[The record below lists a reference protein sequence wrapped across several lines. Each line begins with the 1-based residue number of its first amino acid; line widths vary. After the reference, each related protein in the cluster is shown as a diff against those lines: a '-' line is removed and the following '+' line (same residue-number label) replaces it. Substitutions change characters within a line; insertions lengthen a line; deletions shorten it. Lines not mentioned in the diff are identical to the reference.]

1 MNSNSDWFW
10 HAVWWCMIII
20 PIAIIWCYAV
30 FDLVWRR
37 HDMRWW
43 QRLLWLVVVLIV
55 PVIGGCVYAAIATS
69 RVRPIR
75 DSDEISYADLDHLH
89 ARGLMT
95 DADYTRHIDRL
106 GDYTRD
112 G

>member
-1 MNSNSDWFW
+1 MNNDWFW
-10 HAVWWCMIII
+10 HVVWLCMIII
-20 PIAIIWCYAV
+20 PIAIIWAYAV

-43 QRLLWLVVVLIV
+43 LRLLWLVVVLIF
-55 PVIGGCVYAAIATS
+55 PVVGGCVYAAIATS
-69 RVRPIR
+69 RRGPMR
-75 DSDEISYADLDHLH
+75 DSDELSYADLDHLH
-89 ARGLMT
+89 GRGLMS
-95 DADYTRHIDRL
+95 DADYARHVSRM